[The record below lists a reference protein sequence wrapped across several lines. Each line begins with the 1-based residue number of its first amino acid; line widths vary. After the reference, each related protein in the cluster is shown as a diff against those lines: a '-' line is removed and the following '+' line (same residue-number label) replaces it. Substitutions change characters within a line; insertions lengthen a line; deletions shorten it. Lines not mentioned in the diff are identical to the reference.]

1 MDEEKKFVRVPFTL
15 HRNNPKHQ
23 EVLSI
28 LEQVENKN
36 AYIREAVLFLYQHKD
51 DSVHEGITLEEIQ
64 QVVERSNEKLLS
76 RLKELLE
83 AQSSLDYEK
92 MKNMF

>member
-1 MDEEKKFVRVPFTL
+1 M
-15 HRNNPKHQ
+15 
-23 EVLSI
+23 
-28 LEQVENKN
+28 EQVENKN